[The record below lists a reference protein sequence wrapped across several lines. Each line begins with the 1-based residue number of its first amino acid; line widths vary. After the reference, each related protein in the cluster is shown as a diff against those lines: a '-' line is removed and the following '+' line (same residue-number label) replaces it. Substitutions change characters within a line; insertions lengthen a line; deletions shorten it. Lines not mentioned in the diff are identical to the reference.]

1 MSSDANFG
9 GDDSRDSLADIPS
22 ECYDVLRH
30 PRRLRVLEV
39 LGGYDREVSL
49 DELVT
54 EVHRRSASAGQ
65 DQSTDR
71 EIRTSLVHA
80 HLPKLADY
88 GVIEWDGETASV
100 GSNAPIPPMDV
111 ASLLEACSSADE
123 RLLEAIVHP
132 VRLPLLRTLQERDRP
147 CSIAVLASQ
156 LTTLRASP
164 ISDTESAAIA
174 LHHSHLPALADVGAI
189 EYEDGWVRTTTE
201 SIPTM
206 H

>member
-1 MSSDANFG
+1 MSSDAHFG
-9 GDDSRDSLADIPS
+9 GDDSSDSLAEIPS

-39 LGGYDREVSL
+39 LGGYDRAVSL
-49 DELVT
+49 AELAT
-54 EVHRRSASAGQ
+54 EVRRRNASAGQ
-65 DQSTDR
+65 DRPTER

-88 GVIEWDGETASV
+88 GVIEWDGETASI
-100 GSNAPIPPMDV
+100 GSNAPIPPMNV

-123 RLLEAIVHP
+123 RALETIVHP
-132 VRLPLLRTLQERDRP
+132 VRMPLLRTLQERGRP

-164 ISDTESAAIA
+164 ISDTETAAIA